1 METSPLSSAASTR
14 IDWARVEL
22 PDAWPDRLG
31 LTRPYRLP
39 FAAWRL
45 LAQAIF
51 GRRTRVALPT
61 ELEDIVDTR
70 RIPRYVLQE
79 FHNLPNGNYSKRLTR
94 GYARWFDRLMLGTL
108 HVARAQT
115 AQKIAQ
121 TLREAGASS
130 QAVALDIG
138 CGAGHMAG
146 ALQAAGLTRVW
157 GLEPSPYLLQQA
169 ALSYPGIQWLHGV
182 AEQID
187 LPDASVDAVSICF
200 VLHEVPPLYLQR
212 ILDELR
218 RVMKPGALLA
228 LIEPSAVQW
237 NNSFRQQWRQ
247 HGWRGVYFKLLAR
260 NVFEPFADAWHRQ
273 DFTAL
278 LLAHGFALHSDDTTG
293 CPLRILHAR
302 KDELENTVQARNR
315 DPIPG
320 DTGSAPSQA

>member
-1 METSPLSSAASTR
+1 METSPLSPAASTH

-31 LTRPYRLP
+31 NTRLHRLP
-39 FAAWRL
+39 FAALRL
-45 LAQAIF
+45 LGLAIF
-51 GRRTRVALPT
+51 GHRTRVALPT
-61 ELEDIVDTR
+61 ELKDIVDIT

-108 HVARAQT
+108 HAARAQI
-115 AQKIAQ
+115 AQAISQ
-121 TLREAGASS
+121 TLRETGTSS

-146 ALQAAGLTRVW
+146 ALHAAGLQKVW

-169 ALSYPGIQWLHGV
+169 ALTYPGIHWLHGV

-212 ILDELR
+212 ILEELR

-228 LIEPSAVQW
+228 LIEPSSVQW

-278 LLAHGFALHSDDTTG
+278 LLAHGFTLHSDDTTG

-302 KDELENTVQARNR
+302 KDAPANIVQALGR
-315 DPIPG
+315 DPNPSG
-320 DTGSAPSQA
+320 TGPAPNQV